1 MPITTDREAQPPSSL
16 PLWQRLAWFA
26 ALWAGS
32 VAALGIVGY
41 AIKLVLKP

>member
-1 MPITTDREAQPPSSL
+1 MPITTDDGEVRKPV
-16 PLWQRLAWFA
+16 WQRLLWFV

-32 VAALGIVGY
+32 VAVLGIVGF